1 MANAQ
6 SLHAA
11 AVAELAAADA
21 ALPSV
26 DEQLTA
32 MSVDESATLS
42 VELAHPHP
50 CPHPRAHALL
60 PISQERSSFSEGAS
74 PRTPVFRSCGSDV
87 VYRNISSDSI
97 EAAVGAPP
105 VLCRQRALVMAAQ

>member
-6 SLHAA
+6 SLHAE
-11 AVAELAAADA
+11 AVAELLAADA

-32 MSVDESATLS
+32 MSLDESATLS

-74 PRTPVFRSCGSDV
+74 PRTPGLRHCAFACS
-87 VYRNISSDSI
+87 
-97 EAAVGAPP
+97 APMSTRTRWGTSMRW
-105 VLCRQRALVMAAQ
+105 LMRARK